1 VPIGEEKES
10 TDDEKPEGNWKQ
22 LRTGEKSDGV
32 AQESDQWE
40 STDATEGVCAFRGFM
55 FFAFESN
62 QKREEEDENDLD
74 GVGWEKTIEFHSRP
88 GSFERESIE
97 RGAREVA
104 LSGG

>member
-1 VPIGEEKES
+1 M
-10 TDDEKPEGNWKQ
+10 
-22 LRTGEKSDGV
+22 RAGEKGDGV
-32 AQESDQWE
+32 AKESDQRKGAD
-40 STDATEGVCAFRGFM
+40 TTERVSAFRGFV
-55 FFAFESN
+55 FFAFESK
-62 QKREEEDENDLD
+62 QKREKEDENDLD

>member
-1 VPIGEEKES
+1 
-10 TDDEKPEGNWKQ
+10 
-22 LRTGEKSDGV
+22 
-32 AQESDQWE
+32 
-40 STDATEGVCAFRGFM
+40 M

-74 GVGWEKTIEFHSRP
+74 GVGGEKTIEFHCRP
-88 GSFERESIE
+88 GSFERASIE